1 MGYHLN
7 FKQWIVSETKAK
19 ESSATKYSGAI
30 SGRLSKMAISNDLT
44 NVNLLEVQ
52 NPNSVSLKLK
62 SLGEFIEL
70 NSTGNSMYS
79 RALDLFIEYCSFQ
92 DLNLERDLDEILAEE
107 TTSITEKS
115 SLIKARVGQGDFR
128 KNLIELWQGCAI
140 TSSKEEQLLVASHI
154 KPWKNSNSQERLDKF
169 NGLLLVATIDKAF
182 DSGLISFTDSGNI
195 LISSKFKVPSKAGI
209 EPSMKLSLFNEN
221 LSYLKYHREHVYK
234 GT

>member
-1 MGYHLN
+1 MEYHLN

-30 SGRLSKMAISNDLT
+30 SGRLSNIAISNNLT
-44 NVNLLEVQ
+44 KVNLLEVQ
-52 NPNSVSLKLK
+52 NPNSIALKLK

-107 TTSITEKS
+107 TTSITEKII
-115 SLIKARVGQGDFR
+115 LIKARVGQGNFR
-128 KNLIELWQGCAI
+128 KRLIDIWQGCAV

-154 KPWKNSNSQERLDKF
+154 KPWKDSNSQERLDKF

-195 LISSKFKVPSKAGI
+195 LISSKFKDHSKAGI
-209 EPSMKLSLFNEN
+209 ELSMKVSLFNEN
-221 LSYLKYHREHVYK
+221 LPYLKYHREHVYK